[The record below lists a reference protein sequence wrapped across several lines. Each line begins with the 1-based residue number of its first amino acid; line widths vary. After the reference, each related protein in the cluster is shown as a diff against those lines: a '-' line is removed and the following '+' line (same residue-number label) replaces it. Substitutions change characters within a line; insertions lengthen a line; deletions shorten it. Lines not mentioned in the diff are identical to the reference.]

1 MAQKAT
7 TTSRGDEPLLDAYP
21 QENGKYIPRLKL
33 YYKQHVVPRLMERF
47 QYKNVMEVP
56 TLIKICLNRGIG
68 YALQDKRLMDAAMQ
82 ELMLIAGQKPVFTYA
97 RKSVASFR
105 IRKGMPVGIRV
116 TLRGDRMW
124 EFLDRL
130 ITVALPR
137 VRDFRGVPR
146 TGFDG
151 KGNFSLGIA
160 EQIVFPE
167 ISIDQVPRVTG
178 LDITI
183 VTSAETDEEAE
194 ALLEELGFPFTP
206 RPGN

>member
-1 MAQKAT
+1 MDVQ
-7 TTSRGDEPLLDAYP
+7 EPLTDAFP
-21 QENGKYIPRLKL
+21 EIKGKYIPRLKKF
-33 YYKQHVVPRLMERF
+33 YKEVVVPRLMQRMG
-47 QYKNVMEVP
+47 YKNPMEVP
-56 TLIKICLNRGIG
+56 TLIKINLNRGIG
-68 YALQDKRLMDAAMQ
+68 YAVANKDKRLMEAALN
-82 ELMLIAGQKPVFTYA
+82 ELTLIAGQKAVYTYA
-97 RKSVASFR
+97 KKSVASFR
-105 IRKGMPVGIRV
+105 IRKGDIVGVRV

-124 EFLDRL
+124 EFFDRL
-130 ITVALPR
+130 ISVALPR

-167 ISIDQVPRVTG
+167 INIDEVPRVTG

-194 ALLEELGFPFTP
+194 ALLEELGFPF
-206 RPGN
+206 RPK